1 MAFKG
6 YENKFD
12 SQFEHVDPP
21 GTLYLWYIYFSC
33 CFDNSY
39 MAVGTEDLPIDKEL
53 SLGLRK
59 RILVD
64 KLSNYKLFQDNCFL
78 LF

>member
-1 MAFKG
+1 MLTHL
-6 YENKFD
+6 E
-12 SQFEHVDPP
+12 P
-21 GTLYLWYIYFSC
+21 YIFGPFFFSC
-33 CFDNSY
+33 CFDNSF

-59 RILVD
+59 RMLVD
-64 KLSNYKLFQDNCFL
+64 KLSNYKLFQENCFL